1 MPTATFVKIDEVKER
16 KVGTDIDAIQEWE
29 EDDDNNN
36 TSSSSSSKRAVND
49 EPSDSY
55 IPDGYTQD

>member
-1 MPTATFVKIDEVKER
+1 VPTATFVKIDEVKER

-29 EDDDNNN
+29 EDDNNN
-36 TSSSSSSKRAVND
+36 MSSSSSSKRAVND

>member
-1 MPTATFVKIDEVKER
+1 M
-16 KVGTDIDAIQEWE
+16 
-29 EDDDNNN
+29 
-36 TSSSSSSKRAVND
+36 SSSSSSKRAVND